1 MQCICLHVS
10 YILFFYPITSSLVG
24 GVVQRKLNNGL
35 RVNLK
40 PLSTEP
46 QRVAVRVYVPGGR
59 ILEDVRLPGSVLVG
73 TFDSNHM
80 CL

>member
-1 MQCICLHVS
+1 M
-10 YILFFYPITSSLVG
+10 
-24 GVVQRKLNNGL
+24 QRKLNNGL